1 MTAEQ
6 RRDSQRLRRTI
17 PFRSLIPN
25 AITLAALCFGL
36 TGVRLAIG
44 GDFEKALVAV
54 VTAGVLDGLD
64 GRVARLLK
72 GTSRFGAELDSLSDL
87 TAHGVAPAL
96 IIYLWSLNTLPGVG
110 WLIALTHAAC
120 CALRLARFNAAF
132 DTEDG
137 PMKAAGF
144 FTGVPAPLGAGLTLL
159 PLTFWLWLG
168 EDIFREPLVV
178 GVVVVTTALLMISSL
193 PTWSWSKLRIK
204 PEWRLLA
211 LAFVAVVAGG
221 LFSSPW
227 MTLSLIGIA
236 YLISIPFSYLS
247 YQKVKQRTA
256 KPPAETGAS

>member
-1 MTAEQ
+1 MKTEQ
-6 RRDSQRLRRTI
+6 RLHNLRLRKAI

-44 GDFEKALVAV
+44 GEFDKALAAV
-54 VTAGVLDGLD
+54 VTAGILDGLD

-96 IIYLWSLNTLPGVG
+96 IVYLWSLNALPGVG

-132 DTEDG
+132 DAEDG
-137 PMKAAGF
+137 PMKKAGF

-168 EDIFREPLVV
+168 YDIFREPLFV
-178 GVVVVTTALLMISSL
+178 GVFVVTTALLMISSL
-193 PTWSWSKLRIK
+193 PTWSWGKLRIR
-204 PEWRLLA
+204 PEWRLFA
-211 LAFVAVVAGG
+211 LAFVAVIAGG
-221 LFSSPW
+221 LFSAPW
-227 MTLSLIGIA
+227 MTLSLIGVA
-236 YLISIPFSYLS
+236 YVISIPFSYLS
-247 YQKVKQRTA
+247 YQAVKRRTIA
-256 KPPAETGAS
+256 ALSETVAP